1 MEQVE
6 ITVKEQDARLGVATK
21 QLDVEIAAKGER
33 VQQLEELAARQQEF
47 KRELE
52 EILVGLGEKNRVLR
66 QQKEALLAT

>member
-21 QLDVEIAAKGER
+21 QFDVEIAAKGER
-33 VQQLEELAARQQEF
+33 VQHLEELAARQQEF

-66 QQKEALLAT
+66 